1 MNIHNMHYINYIMEI
16 IDGKWLD
23 YLDKNKVYKLVTLN
37 GYYDL
42 AAICTLFE
50 PDFQSVGY
58 TDPYDDPIEEY
69 RYSFAVYFL
78 ENGQQR
84 VITLLDATKY
94 ECIDAVKEIYRSR
107 VNAIY
112 LAARC
117 CVNN

>member
-1 MNIHNMHYINYIMEI
+1 MHYINYIMEI

-23 YLDKNKVYKLVTLN
+23 YLDKSKVYKLVTLN

-50 PDFQSVGY
+50 LDFQSVGY
-58 TDPYDDPIEEY
+58 SDPYDDPIEEY

>member
-1 MNIHNMHYINYIMEI
+1 MHYTNYIMEI

-42 AAICTLFE
+42 TAIYTLFE
-50 PDFQSVGY
+50 DDFQRIRY
-58 TDPYDDPIEEY
+58 YDPYDDTIEEY
-69 RYSFAVYFL
+69 RYSFAIYFL
-78 ENGQQR
+78 ENEQKR
-84 VITLLDATKY
+84 VITLLDATKH
-94 ECIDAVKEIYRSR
+94 ECIDTVKEIHRSR